1 MSLLSKRFT
10 CIDPGAWPA
19 EKGSLR
25 VLVEHPDRAVL
36 TGAVDILCDAGY
48 DVATCV
54 GADGGRRCPLVEFGH
69 CHLVDGADAVVTS
82 PELAYSDELLEIFDE
97 RGANA
102 VVVDVDLRALEDLA
116 DHIPDATFVQ
126 LPLTP
131 RSLREAVAKA
141 ASR

>member
-10 CIDPGAWPA
+10 CIDPGEWPA
-19 EKGSLR
+19 EKSALR

-36 TGAVDILCDAGY
+36 TGAVDILRDAGY

-54 GADGGRRCPLVEFGH
+54 GATGGQRCPLVEFGC
-69 CHLVDGADAVVTS
+69 CHLAEGADVIVTS
-82 PELAYSDELLEIFDE
+82 PELAHSEELLEIYDE

-102 VVVDVDLRALEDLA
+102 VVVDVDPRALDEVLA
-116 DHIPDATFVQ
+116 VIPDATLVQ

-131 RSLREAVAKA
+131 RSLREAVAQA